1 MDEYLEML
9 KEIIRG
15 NYYVFGNAD
24 VGLNKNAQVI
34 LGWREDDEIT
44 EDQYK
49 ELRAY
54 NRHVYSELPL
64 DM

>member
-1 MDEYLEML
+1 MDEYLETL
-9 KEIIRG
+9 KEVIRD

>member
-9 KEIIRG
+9 KEVIRD

-34 LGWREDDEIT
+34 LTWREDDEIT